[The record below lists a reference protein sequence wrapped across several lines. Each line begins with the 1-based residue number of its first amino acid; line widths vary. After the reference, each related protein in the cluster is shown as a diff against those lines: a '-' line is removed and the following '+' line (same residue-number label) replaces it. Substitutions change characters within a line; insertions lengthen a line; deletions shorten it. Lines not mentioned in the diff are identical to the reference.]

1 MGWAVRGVG
10 VVEMALQLLSTNAT
24 SVPLNESRAVR
35 MAKGS
40 RRGEHQRST
49 GSSLRFPVL
58 WTGLFLSL
66 KNGLSLTKF

>member
-10 VVEMALQLLSTNAT
+10 VVAMALQLLSTNAT

-40 RRGEHQRST
+40 RRGEHQRKY
-49 GSSLRFPVL
+49 GIF
-58 WTGLFLSL
+58 FL
-66 KNGLSLTKF
+66 

>member
-24 SVPLNESRAVR
+24 SVPLSESRAVR

-40 RRGEHQRST
+40 RRGEHQRN
-49 GSSLRFPVL
+49 GIF
-58 WTGLFLSL
+58 FL
-66 KNGLSLTKF
+66 